1 MNILYTRLL
10 EIRILHDYYQDGK
23 AKDLHLAPTQETL
36 SLFKSG
42 RMLWREIPSGIVVLY
57 RAERDLTTPEVT
69 LSAPL
74 DFYFY
79 LYSSNPTQ
87 FLNISDLSKGARKFE
102 KGDLLAFKN
111 NPSNASQNAAA
122 PEKITLDFWD
132 GGRPKIFTQ
141 KVKLEP
147 VPAKVIL
154 QVKNPTGQK
163 ISSGPDQ
170 NGNPKPL
177 DLEII
182 PDDQGEISFEINLP
196 GLNQGNYSFTLR
208 NAANTQDLWKKEY
221 FLAEDSLGSSAIG
234 IVKLSYS
241 SSPAHL
247 YGAREYYAL
256 DLKRKST
263 KWTFFIVS
271 QNQKVDLSSAN
282 LSIQDKGN
290 PPGSPYGVYN
300 FQRVGASPNAD
311 VKINNS
317 ETVIF
322 KSQVAIPFFESP
334 KLNLELRR
342 TPGNRVLFSHL
353 PNPSRSHIPK
363 IAPGEEISEIYVF
376 I

>member
-1 MNILYTRLL
+1 MNIIYTRLL
-10 EIRILHDYYQDGK
+10 ELGILHDYFQDGK

-42 RMLWREIPSGIVVLY
+42 RMLWREIPGGIVVLY
-57 RAERDLTTPEVT
+57 RSEKDLITPEVQ

-79 LYSSNPTQ
+79 LYSSNSSQ
-87 FLNISDLSKGARKFE
+87 FFNITDLSKGSRKYQ

-111 NPSNASQNAAA
+111 NPSNASQNANS
-122 PEKITLDFWD
+122 PEKISLDFWD
-132 GGRPKIFTQ
+132 GGRPKVFTQ

-147 VPAKVIL
+147 IPSKVIL
-154 QVKNPTGQK
+154 QVKNPAGQK

-196 GLNQGNYSFTLR
+196 GQNQGNYSFTLR

-221 FLAEDSLGSSAIG
+221 FLAEDSLGSLALG
-234 IVKLSYS
+234 VVKLSYLPA
-241 SSPAHL
+241 PAHL
-247 YGAREYYAL
+247 YGSREYYAL
-256 DLKRKST
+256 DFKRKST

-282 LSIQDKGN
+282 LSILDKGN
-290 PPGSPYGVYN
+290 PPGSPYSVYN

-311 VKINNS
+311 IKINNS
-317 ETVIF
+317 DTVVF
-322 KSQVAIPFFESP
+322 KSQVPIPFFESP

-342 TPGNRVLFSHL
+342 TPGNRVLFTHL

-363 IAPGEEISEIYVF
+363 VAPGEEISEIYVF

>member
-1 MNILYTRLL
+1 MNIIYTRLL
-10 EIRILHDYYQDGK
+10 EIGILHDYYQDGR
-23 AKDLHLAPTQETL
+23 AKDLRLAPTQETNV
-36 SLFKSG
+36 LFKSG
-42 RMLWREIPSGIVVLY
+42 RMLWRDIPSGIVVLY
-57 RAERDLTTPEVT
+57 RSENDLTTPEVP

-87 FLNISDLSKGARKFE
+87 FFNISDLSKGSRKYE
-102 KGDLLAFKN
+102 KGNLLAFKN
-111 NPSNASQNAAA
+111 NPANASQNAAS

-132 GGRPKIFTQ
+132 GGRPKVFTQ

-154 QVKNPTGQK
+154 QVEDSLGQK
-163 ISSGPDQ
+163 IPSGRDA
-170 NGNPKPL
+170 NGNPKAL
-177 DLEII
+177 DLELI
-182 PDDQGEISFEINLP
+182 PDSQGEITFEINLE
-196 GLNQGNYSFTLR
+196 GSSQGNYSFVLR
-208 NAANTQDLWKKEY
+208 NAANTQDLWKKE
-221 FLAEDSLGSSAIG
+221 FFIANDILGNSAIG
-234 IVKLSYS
+234 VVKLSYTS
-241 SSPAHL
+241 APTHL
-247 YGAREYYAL
+247 YGAREFYAL

-271 QNQKVDLSSAN
+271 QNQKIDLSSTN

-290 PPGSPYGVYN
+290 PPGSPYSTYA
-300 FQRVGASPNAD
+300 FQQVGGSPNPS

-317 ETVIF
+317 DTVIF
-322 KSQVAIPFFESP
+322 KSQAAIPFFENP

-353 PNPSRSHIPK
+353 PNPSRSHVPK
-363 IAPGEEISEIYVF
+363 QAPGEEISEIYVF